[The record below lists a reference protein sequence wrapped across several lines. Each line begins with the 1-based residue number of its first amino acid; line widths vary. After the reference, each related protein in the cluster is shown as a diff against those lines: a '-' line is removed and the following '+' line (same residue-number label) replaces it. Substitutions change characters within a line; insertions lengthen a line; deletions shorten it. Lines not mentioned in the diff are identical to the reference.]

1 VVFVD
6 TLYEAYKVK
15 VFLEKFQI
23 RAAVVNPEAT
33 KVYRKSAV
41 RYFHAG
47 QYDILVLIRM
57 KYSFKLKTNQIVNVV
72 NFTVPQNIQDYSL
85 AARKI
90 NFDNGSVITLAYNEG
105 AKVHENLEHKYLEN
119 LTKKMV
125 KKHDKSLFVSLP
137 IDWTEVNRLKSRVD
151 DILCTL
157 SNKKIKEYMSNE
169 IKRQILTNKKLK
181 EYFNDHQEEKDILKS
196 SIESDYKFRFMNKNL
211 DFVPEY
217 CTPRH
222 VLVSAIHKKIEGD
235 EGLQQTSEN
244 IQGLTNDLVF
254 IQKMM
259 NIPKPQVPRTNFKA
273 DDPKNVDPDQLEWI
287 SGRKLWKVTHKKRVT
302 KGVKKAKDGY
312 MGS

>member
-1 VVFVD
+1 MVFVD

-23 RAAVVNPEAT
+23 RAAVVNPVAT

-57 KYSFKLKTNQIVNVV
+57 KYSYKLKTNQIVNVV

-137 IDWTEVNRLKSRVD
+137 IDWTE
-151 DILCTL
+151 
-157 SNKKIKEYMSNE
+157 
-169 IKRQILTNKKLK
+169 
-181 EYFNDHQEEKDILKS
+181 
-196 SIESDYKFRFMNKNL
+196 
-211 DFVPEY
+211 
-217 CTPRH
+217 
-222 VLVSAIHKKIEGD
+222 
-235 EGLQQTSEN
+235 
-244 IQGLTNDLVF
+244 
-254 IQKMM
+254 
-259 NIPKPQVPRTNFKA
+259 
-273 DDPKNVDPDQLEWI
+273 
-287 SGRKLWKVTHKKRVT
+287 
-302 KGVKKAKDGY
+302 
-312 MGS
+312 